1 MGPLMAEFKSEHF
14 SFRKECLV
22 RAAAAE
28 ALVKIGQPAV
38 APLIAALGTVD
49 DSANAAA
56 VDALVKIGRPAVEP
70 LVAALK
76 HSRSDVREAAA
87 AALGQIGDTRAVEPL
102 VAALKHTDFRMN
114 IYWSEKAI
122 EALGKIGDARAVAP
136 LVAALGTVD
145 DSANAAAAE
154 ALVKIGQP
162 TVEPLIAA
170 LKSGCAEP
178 AQSGG
183 RDIGPAR
190 RSNESRNA
198 RLVRGGV
205 EAMGSGREPGCR
217 CHRAAGGGAQ
227 ER

>member
-1 MGPLMAEFKSEHF
+1 MPFFQGLFGPPNIQALAAKRDVDGLIKALAWGEDGERATGVRQAAAEALVEIGQPAVEPVIGALQDEKRCRQAAAVLGQIGGASAVGPLMAEFKSEHF

-122 EALGKIGDARAVAP
+122 SPVF
-136 LVAALGTVD
+136 
-145 DSANAAAAE
+145 SH
-154 ALVKIGQP
+154 Q
-162 TVEPLIAA
+162 
-170 LKSGCAEP
+170 
-178 AQSGG
+178 
-183 RDIGPAR
+183 
-190 RSNESRNA
+190 
-198 RLVRGGV
+198 
-205 EAMGSGREPGCR
+205 
-217 CHRAAGGGAQ
+217 
-227 ER
+227 